1 MDLVSL
7 DQKSIAGISPDVYGK
22 NSREQWK
29 LANHRSLFGERDQN
43 GGILRMNT
51 DQLRK
56 DKLNSKIGEGSA
68 EDMMPMAGTKNS
80 WDIKGTK
87 GAATIGNEKN
97 NRQQA

>member
-1 MDLVSL
+1 
-7 DQKSIAGISPDVYGK
+7 
-22 NSREQWK
+22 
-29 LANHRSLFGERDQN
+29 
-43 GGILRMNT
+43 MNT